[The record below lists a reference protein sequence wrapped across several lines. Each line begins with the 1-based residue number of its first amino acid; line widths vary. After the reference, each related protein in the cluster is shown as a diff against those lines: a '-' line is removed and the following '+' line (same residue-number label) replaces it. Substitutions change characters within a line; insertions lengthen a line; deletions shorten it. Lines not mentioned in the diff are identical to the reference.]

1 MIKVKILNPN
11 FDRNIPTF
19 NPLIR
24 VKDMLKDYSIELTDS
39 DLI

>member
-1 MIKVKILNPN
+1 MIKVKILNPD

-24 VKDMLKDYSIELTDS
+24 VKDMLKDYPEAAISKK
-39 DLI
+39 